1 MCTFEYKITDYICPK
16 HTNVL
21 NSIIMNYSYIV
32 ITIALLS
39 SFFLL
44 SAILYLRNVKYKKE
58 IKVQFEEIKRLEL
71 EYQKLYSSLFLRS
84 CSSQNK
90 VNEMEIKE
98 LLRHKPFM
106 DDNWNKIEEFINSTQ
121 NQFVHRLTYNYP
133 KLTQEDIHIIL
144 LMRLHLTNK
153 EIAVFYN
160 IQTSSLNT
168 KRYRLK
174 KKMKLDNS
182 VSIGEYI
189 NKLFTQESK
198 CA

>member
-58 IKVQFEEIKRLEL
+58 IKIQFEEIKRLEL
-71 EYQKLYSSLFLRS
+71 EYQKLYSSQFLRS
-84 CSSQNK
+84 CSGQNN

-106 DDNWNKIEEFINSTQ
+106 DDNWNKIEEFINTTQ

-133 KLTQEDIHIIL
+133 KLTQEDIHTIL

-153 EIAVFYN
+153 EIANFYN
-160 IQTSSLNT
+160 IQTLSLNT

-174 KKMKLDNS
+174 KKMKLDDC

-189 NKLFTQESK
+189 NKLFTQESE